1 MIRLLNADTGD
12 LLGQISEEQLQFLVD
27 QMEEEFMEDQDYAI
41 TPMTLT
47 YFEGLNADPHLLGL
61 LKQGLGERDEVAI
74 RWSRE

>member
-1 MIRLLNADTGD
+1 MIRLLDAETGD
-12 LLGQISEEQLQFLVD
+12 VLGQITEEQLQFLVD

-41 TPMTLT
+41 TPLTLT

-61 LKQGLGERDEVAI
+61 LKQGLGARDEATI

>member
-61 LKQGLGERDEVAI
+61 LRQGLGERDEAAI